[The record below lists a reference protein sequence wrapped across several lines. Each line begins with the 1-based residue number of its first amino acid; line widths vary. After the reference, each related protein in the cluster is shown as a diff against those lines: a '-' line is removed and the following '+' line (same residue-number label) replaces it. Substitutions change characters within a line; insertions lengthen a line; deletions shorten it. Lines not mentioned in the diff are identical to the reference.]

1 MNSPAN
7 RFDPADIRQLICH
20 LRGKSVML
28 DKDLATLYGVST
40 SVLNQAVQRNLERF
54 PEDFMFQLND
64 QEHNRLRSQSVI
76 SKRGGRRYMPYAFT
90 EQGVAMLSSVLHSDT
105 AIQVNIQIMRAFVQ
119 IRRLAVTVADIR
131 RRVDAME
138 GKYDQQF
145 TAVFSAIRELLNPP
159 EPPKPNRRLG
169 FGPH

>member
-1 MNSPAN
+1 MNTPV

-28 DKDLATLYGVST
+28 DRDLATLYGVST
-40 SVLNQAVQRNLERF
+40 KVLNQAVKRNSERF
-54 PEDFMFQLND
+54 PDDFMFQLS
-64 QEHNRLRSQSVI
+64 QEEAKLRSQFVTS
-76 SKRGGRRYMPYAFT
+76 SHGGRRYLPYAFT
-90 EQGVAMLSSVLHSDT
+90 EQHVAMLSSVLHSDT

-131 RRVDAME
+131 RRIDAVE
-138 GKYDQQF
+138 GKYDRQF
-145 TAVFSAIRELLNPP
+145 KAVFSAIRELLNPP
-159 EPPKPNRRLG
+159 NPPKRNRRIG